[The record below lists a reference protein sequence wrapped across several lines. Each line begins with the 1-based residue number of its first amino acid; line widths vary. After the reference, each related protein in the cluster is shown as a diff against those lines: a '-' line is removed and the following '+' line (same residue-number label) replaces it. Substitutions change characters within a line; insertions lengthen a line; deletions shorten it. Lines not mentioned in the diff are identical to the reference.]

1 MKVQR
6 CEGYSQQAIDLLV
19 LECRTL
25 DAGQR

>member
-6 CEGYSQQAIDLLV
+6 CEGYFQQTIDLLV
-19 LECRTL
+19 LECLAL